1 MRDARVDV
9 DETPPTDVAPRGARK
24 RPSMLKD
31 PAVMRMT
38 YIAIGLVILF
48 LVSVMGVLL
57 SGVTSPSGPRTLAER
72 EAAVSGEAV
81 QAGSNDPAVWGQYI
95 AALIASGQN
104 TRARDVI
111 EQGRESIDDSATA
124 EFTLGEARLY
134 AARKD
139 HDKVLEAADAGM
151 AQIQKAWD
159 AAVSSGG
166 TKAQAAKLDGL
177 HDNYYVLALLKAE
190 SSAELGDWAKAI
202 EQYDLYIVRNPG
214 AADILID
221 RADAKIETGDTT
233 GAEADFRK
241 ALEFI
246 PDNPEAR
253 AGLEKIGAADSE

>member
-1 MRDARVDV
+1 MRDARMDV
-9 DETPPTDVAPRGARK
+9 GDTPTPDVAPRVTRS

-31 PAVMRMT
+31 PVVLRMT
-38 YIAIGLVILF
+38 YVAIGLVILF

-57 SGVTSPSGPRTLAER
+57 SGITSPSGPRTLAER

-81 QAGSNDPAVWGQYI
+81 QAGSKDPAIWGQYI

-111 EQGRESIDDSATA
+111 AQGRESMDDSATA

-134 AARKD
+134 AAGND
-139 HDKVLEAADAGM
+139 HQKVIDTAEVGM

-159 AAVSSGG
+159 VLVSSGG
-166 TKAQAAKLDGL
+166 TKAQQAKLDGL
-177 HDNYYVLALLKAE
+177 HDNYYTFALLKAE
-190 SSAELGDWAKAI
+190 SLAELGDWAKAI

-221 RADAKIETGDTT
+221 RADAKIEIGDKA

-246 PDNPEAR
+246 PDNPEAL